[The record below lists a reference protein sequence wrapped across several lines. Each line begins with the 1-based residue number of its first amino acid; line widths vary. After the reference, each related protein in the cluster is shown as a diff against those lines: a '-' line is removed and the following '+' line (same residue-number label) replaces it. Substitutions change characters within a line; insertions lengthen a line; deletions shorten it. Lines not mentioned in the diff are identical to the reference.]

1 MLKDKEGLGL
11 KFCFGGSLE
20 AGSGCCAA
28 SRENKILITT
38 QLLMSLSDEF
48 FTVSSPT
55 LIRNMEIVKQ
65 GGN

>member
-11 KFCFGGSLE
+11 KFCCGGSLE
-20 AGSGCCAA
+20 AGSGCWAA

-48 FTVSSPT
+48 FTVFPQ
-55 LIRNMEIVKQ
+55 LN
-65 GGN
+65 

>member
-1 MLKDKEGLGL
+1 MVLQNNKVHQWYVA
-11 KFCFGGSLE
+11 
-20 AGSGCCAA
+20 AG
-28 SRENKILITT
+28 RNKILITT